1 MKLPGVFRFIQTE
14 IDKTRNFY
22 REFGLWKTI
31 LRFLENIGVFKRRVF
46 TFLEMELKDSVS
58 VQEQDHGIHLV
69 RAGKEDLE
77 KVGPYL
83 YEWFEKEEAL
93 RRLDAGNVLL
103 VVKDGEKMV
112 FYQWFDMSRKIDL
125 PYLDLPFSMPDGTVY
140 MVHMFTEP
148 AYRGKGI
155 ATRAKPL
162 IFKYMQ
168 ENGIRKL
175 LSIIASSHEES
186 LHINRKVG
194 LIEYQIVNYLRFL
207 FLKYYCV
214 KDLHTDSRKVFWGSG
229 RASQELWRTFSK
241 INPMDHDG

>member
-1 MKLPGVFRFIQTE
+1 MKLLGVFQLIQTE
-14 IDKTRNFY
+14 IHKTRNYY

-46 TFLEMELKDSVS
+46 TFLEMELKDSIS
-58 VQEQDHGIHLV
+58 AQEQNHGIHLV
-69 RAGKEDLE
+69 RVGNEDLE
-77 KVGPYL
+77 KVDKYL

-93 RRLDAGNVLL
+93 KRLEAGNVLL
-103 VVKDGEKMV
+103 VVKDEEKMV
-112 FYQWFDMSRKIDL
+112 FYQWFDMSKKIDL
-125 PYLDLPFSMPDGTVY
+125 PYLDLSFFIPDDTVY
-140 MVHMFTEP
+140 MVHMYTEP

-162 IFKYMQ
+162 IFKYMR

-175 LSIIASSHEES
+175 FSIIASSHEES

-194 LIEYQIVNYLRFL
+194 LIEYQIVIYWRLL

-229 RASQELWRTFSK
+229 RTTQELWRTFSK
-241 INPMDHDG
+241 INPD